1 MRKSF
6 CILMTLFAV
15 TGVMAQGD
23 AEQGKQ
29 RAFTCMGC
37 HGQDGIRNAYPGY
50 RVPKL
55 GGQGEE
61 YIMIALKAYRS
72 GERSHP
78 TMRGHAASLSD
89 EDIANIAAYFSSIQN
104 N

>member
-1 MRKSF
+1 MKKIICLLS
-6 CILMTLFAV
+6 TLVIANLAF
-15 TGVMAQGD
+15 AQGNV
-23 AEQGKQ
+23 ETGKGS
-29 RAFTCMGC
+29 AFTCMGC

-55 GGQGEE
+55 GGQGGE
-61 YIMIALKAYRS
+61 YIAIALKAYRS

-89 EDIANIAAYFSSIQN
+89 QDIDDIAAYFANIQN
-104 N
+104 D

>member
-1 MRKSF
+1 MKRSL
-6 CILMTLFAV
+6 CLLASLFVANLAF
-15 TGVMAQGD
+15 AQGD
-23 AEQGKQ
+23 AETGKDS
-29 RAFTCMGC
+29 AFTCMGC

-55 GGQGEE
+55 GGQGGE
-61 YIMIALKAYRS
+61 YISIALKAYRS

-89 EDIANIAAYFSSIQN
+89 EDIANIAAYFAGIQN